1 MLPWRVQLQ
10 RTLEAFR
17 EDPGFR
23 NRLLAF
29 ALVLAVLIGSFASGI
44 SINIEIGRD
53 SADQL
58 ATDTGLNTTG
68 SGTVGGSSAAETAL
82 PGSDD
87 EGPVSVG
94 GATAAAGVNRN
105 ASAGATAGPAQPTTT
120 GKSYDQLLREQ
131 LAAFT
136 SAWNC
141 SGVKLTATDRG
152 ITDKE
157 IKLGWLIPNLNEL
170 RAAGFEVGLAGDWDR
185 IITAWVNELNRLR
198 MGCRKITFVKE
209 VFDVLSVDDMLAKC
223 RAMVNDHKVFAVFTP
238 GGYDSVAQL
247 CIAKDGKTPFIN
259 PEPEPEGWYEQSA
272 PYLWNMLMTKDR
284 MHRNHIRWLAESNTL
299 KKSHTIGVVYHDI
312 PNVGPSVRNG
322 MLTELK
328 KHGFT
333 PKRVVAL
340 SSDDEQAVAQINQV
354 VVQFQQEGID
364 FVLMPMNLIF
374 KSQFMQQ
381 AEKQS
386 YLPEYTDSDH
396 YFGCFDFVTT
406 TYAAE
411 SWDRTKCVSAV
422 DVAGFRT
429 QDALELAK
437 NHPYAKYADQVYLR
451 TWKDDYD
458 RDGQNDEDTTN
469 TQRALFIGT
478 GEQVLLFKQAA
489 DRIGVDLTRP
499 KWGAS
504 MGQTGSYCTVVR
516 FNCLTFGPQK
526 WDAPNHINVVQWHAE
541 ASDGYEERR
550 YHQIIKP
557 FPAYY

>member
-1 MLPWRVQLQ
+1 
-10 RTLEAFR
+10 
-17 EDPGFR
+17 
-23 NRLLAF
+23 
-29 ALVLAVLIGSFASGI
+29 
-44 SINIEIGRD
+44 IGRD
-53 SADQL
+53 QAGQL
-58 ATDTGLNTTG
+58 ATDAGANTGV
-68 SGTVGGSSAAETAL
+68 SGVLDGSSSGAGSVEGSTSTGAVAARGSTAAGSSTSPAGS
-82 PGSDD
+82 PGS
-87 EGPVSVG
+87 V
-94 GATAAAGVNRN
+94 AAAQP
-105 ASAGATAGPAQPTTT
+105 SAA

-131 LAAFT
+131 LASFT
-136 SAWNC
+136 SPWNC
-141 SGVKLTATDRG
+141 TDAKLTATDRG
-152 ITDKE
+152 VTDKE

-170 RAAGFEVGLAGDWDR
+170 RAAGFDVGLAGDWDK
-185 IITAWVNELNRLR
+185 IITAWVNELNRLK

-209 VFDVLSVDDMLAKC
+209 IFDVLSVDDMLAKC
-223 RAMVNDHKVFAVFTP
+223 RAMINDHKVFAVFTP

-247 CIAKDGKTPFIN
+247 CVAKDGKTPFIN
-259 PEPEPEGWYEQSA
+259 PEPEPEGWYRQAA

-322 MLTELK
+322 MLTELRK
-328 KHGFT
+328 QGFT

-354 VVQFQQEGID
+354 VVQFQQEGIN

-374 KSQFMQQ
+374 KSQFQQQ

-386 YLPEYTDSDH
+386 YFPEYTDSDH

-406 TYAAE
+406 AYSAA

-422 DVAGFRT
+422 DIAGFRT
-429 QDALELAK
+429 KDALELAK

-451 TWKDDYD
+451 TYKESYD
-458 RDGQNDEDTTN
+458 NNGESSEDTAN
-469 TQRALFIGT
+469 TQRALFRGT

-489 DRIGVDLTRP
+489 DRVGVDLTRP

-504 MGQTGSYCTVVR
+504 MGQTGAYCTIVR

-526 WDAPNHINVVQWHAE
+526 WDAPNDITVVQWHAE
-541 ASDGYEERR
+541 PGDGYEERR
-550 YHQIIKP
+550 YRQIIKA

>member
-17 EDPGFR
+17 EDSSFR
-23 NRLLAF
+23 NRLLGF
-29 ALVLAVLIGSFASGI
+29 ALVLAILIGSFASGI

-53 SADQL
+53 SDAEQL
-58 ATDTGLNTTG
+58 ASDGGVAAGAVEG
-68 SGTVGGSSAAETAL
+68 SATETVGSTSPTGAVATRGSTA
-82 PGSDD
+82 
-87 EGPVSVG
+87 
-94 GATAAAGVNRN
+94 
-105 ASAGATAGPAQPTTT
+105 ASAGAAVRPGAPGNVVAAQPSTA

-131 LAAFT
+131 LASFT
-136 SAWNC
+136 SPWNC
-141 SGVKLTATDRG
+141 AGVKPTATDRG

-170 RAAGFEVGLAGDWDR
+170 RAAGFEVGLAGDWDK
-185 IITAWVNELNRLR
+185 IITAWVNELNRLKF
-198 MGCRKITFVKE
+198 GCRKVVFVKE

-223 RAMVNDHKVFAVFTP
+223 RSMINDHKVFAVFTP

-247 CIAKDGKTPFIN
+247 CVAKDGKTPFIN
-259 PEPEPEGWYEQSA
+259 SEPEPEGWYEQSA

-284 MHRNHIRWLAESNTL
+284 MHRNHVRWLKESNSL

-322 MLTELK
+322 LLTELR

-364 FVLMPMNLIF
+364 YVFMPMNLIF

-381 AEKQS
+381 AERQN
-386 YLPEYTDSDH
+386 YVPEYTDSDH

-406 TYAAE
+406 TYSAA
-411 SWDRTKCVSAV
+411 SWDKTKCVSAL
-422 DVAGFRT
+422 DVAGYRT
-429 QDALELAK
+429 EDAEALA
-437 NHPYAKYADQVYLR
+437 NSHPFAKYADQVYLR
-451 TWKDDYD
+451 TYKENYD
-458 RDGQNDEDTTN
+458 NNGESSEDTAN
-469 TQRALFIGT
+469 VQRALFIGT
-478 GEQVLLFKQAA
+478 GEHVLLFKQAA
-489 DRIGVDLTRP
+489 DRIGAQLTRP

-504 MGQTGSYCTVVR
+504 MGQTGAYCTIIR
-516 FNCLTFGPQK
+516 FNCVSFGAQK
-526 WDAPNHINVVQWHAE
+526 WDAPDNITVVQWHAE
-541 ASDGYEERR
+541 ASNGYEERR
-550 YHQIIKP
+550 YHQIVKA